1 MQIIENLMHT
11 RMRTR
16 RYRSLNRN
24 LIGSVNSSMI
34 NYEHDRAVQEA
45 ILESITRAN
54 DSNSDDDID

>member
-1 MQIIENLMHT
+1 
-11 RMRTR
+11 
-16 RYRSLNRN
+16 
-24 LIGSVNSSMI
+24 MI